1 MKIKRKKNNEE
12 NSETKSWLFQGLG
25 KPLARLSRKKR
36 EDLNY

>member
-1 MKIKRKKNNEE
+1 MEIKRKKNNEE
-12 NSETKSWLFQGLG
+12 NSETKTLALSRTG